1 MNKIKQIA
9 IELIPFFVA
18 MIITTPLHLA
28 TSNLMGEILST
39 IIYILILASLFK
51 IRYKKEEFKI
61 FLFGAVCGLIVEGWG
76 KILFIFSWQKFNS
89 LLPVPLWVP
98 IVWGFAFIIMRRIGN
113 LMMKK

>member
-1 MNKIKQIA
+1 MKKIKQIT

-28 TSNLMGEILST
+28 TSNITGEILST
-39 IIYILILASLFK
+39 VVYILILASLFK
-51 IRYKKEEFKI
+51 IRYTKQEFKI

-76 KILFIFSWQKFNS
+76 KILFVFSCQKFNS
-89 LLPVPLWVP
+89 TLPVPLCIP